1 MTSKM
6 IVMKNKFIS
15 QKAPQT
21 VKTLRK
27 ADALGEEN
35 QDAFCRETGKMRF
48 SFSPIAG
55 GSGGFP
61 AKNG

>member
-1 MTSKM
+1 M

-15 QKAPQT
+15 QKAPLA
-21 VKTLRK
+21 VKNFKK

-55 GSGGFP
+55 GRVKIP